1 MREESQGD
9 QEQLFDAGR
18 GQVMGQRACKRR
30 GSVCKRWKHP
40 AQAPGWRLASLS
52 CSSLARSRSGTST
65 PIQTRCIHERQESS
79 PVCQVLDKVRL
90 HEIRPKT
97 FLRGVG
103 RKIREASR
111 SKSTRVENLAQGKAK
126 IDLFARY
133 RMIPHELLDGNAPID
148 SSPDTVHARPA
159 FALVSL

>member
-1 MREESQGD
+1 
-9 QEQLFDAGR
+9 
-18 GQVMGQRACKRR
+18 MGQRACKRR

-97 FLRGVG
+97 FCVVSVENSERPPDPNRLEWKTSHGG
-103 RKIREASR
+103 RP
-111 SKSTRVENLAQGKAK
+111 KSTFCK
-126 IDLFARY
+126 IAHEDDMISCELSDRDAR
-133 RMIPHELLDGNAPID
+133 ID
-148 SSPDTVHARPA
+148 SNPDRVHARPA
-159 FALVSL
+159 FSSVNL